1 MNKYS
6 QINALFPLNLC
17 LAYQYF
23 ILNMHLLYYLLLI
36 STSEEE
42 KNSFIFSILIDI
54 VLVNLLL

>member
-36 STSEEE
+36 STYEEE
-42 KNSFIFSILIDI
+42 QTSFIFSILIDI

>member
-6 QINALFPLNLC
+6 QIYVLFPLNLC

-36 STSEEE
+36 STYEEE
-42 KNSFIFSILIDI
+42 QTSFIFSILIDI
-54 VLVNLLL
+54 ALVNL

>member
-6 QINALFPLNLC
+6 QINVLFPLNLC

-23 ILNMHLLYYLLLI
+23 ILNMHLLYYLLLN

-42 KNSFIFSILIDI
+42 KTSFIFQYID
-54 VLVNLLL
+54 

>member
-1 MNKYS
+1 MNTYF
-6 QINALFPLNLC
+6 QIDVLFPLNIC

-36 STSEEE
+36 SISEEE
-42 KNSFIFSILIDI
+42 KTSFIFSQLIDI